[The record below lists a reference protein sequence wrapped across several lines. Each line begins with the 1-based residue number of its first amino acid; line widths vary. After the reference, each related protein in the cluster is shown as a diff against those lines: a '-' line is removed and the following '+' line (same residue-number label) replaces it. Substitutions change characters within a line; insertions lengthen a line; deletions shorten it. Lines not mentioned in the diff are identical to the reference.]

1 MKSLARQN
9 KSSFYRISD
18 LCDIFSVSNATIKNW
33 IKLKKITPDIVIDEE
48 LCFSKQY
55 IKKQLKKIEAQSS
68 AILKSRRNKT
78 FVKGSFFYKDY
89 ISENSRDLKI
99 VQELLDFI
107 SEKKFVLSID
117 EIKYLLADCAIQM
130 YSNFAENNINN
141 LQTHLQSAPNHEDNC
156 FYQLLDDLITDKN
169 EAKLFIKNNPEL
181 FCHKFVY
188 EPNEDV
194 LGLLY
199 LSLSDLADRKARGA
213 YFTPTKIVKKVIN
226 NIKFFSGDILDP
238 CCGSGNFLL
247 QLPADVK
254 FENVHG
260 SDIDQTSVKLAR
272 INMAL
277 KFQTKDIDLLRKN
290 FTVSDFLN
298 VQNTNSYKYIIGNPP
313 WGYKFSKAEIDKLNK
328 IYQCANGKN
337 VESYDVFVE
346 KSLLHLERYGILSF
360 VLPEAI
366 LNVKNHRQIREYILN
381 NASFSYLEYLGN
393 MFDKVQCPSI
403 ILQLK
408 KENQAFPTCGMRVKT
423 SKRDFII
430 KTKRKV
436 TEEVFNLDLNDKE
449 YLIFDKIMNLPNCVY
464 LKDNGIFA
472 LGIVTGDN
480 KNLLSKVQMENY
492 EPIIKGSDISK
503 FKIREATNFIK
514 FEPENYQQVAPVE
527 YYRTPEKLF
536 YKFISNKLIF
546 AYDNQQ
552 TLSLNSCNI
561 LIPTFGDLNI
571 KYIMAVLN
579 SSVSQFIF
587 QKKFNSIKV
596 LRSHLENIPIPK
608 CDKKQQQQIINKVN
622 KILESSD
629 NANVQKLF
637 EELNWM
643 ISKLYNLSYDEYLLI
658 KENL

>member
-89 ISENSRDLKI
+89 ISENSRNLKI

-107 SEKKFVLSID
+107 SEKNFVLSID

-141 LQTHLQSAPNHEDNC
+141 LQTHLQSASNHEDNC

-247 QLPADVK
+247 QLPADIQL
-254 FENVHG
+254 ENIHG
-260 SDIDQTSVKLAR
+260 SDIDSTSILLTR

-313 WGYKFSKAEIDKLNK
+313 WGYKFSKAEIKNLSK

-346 KSLLHLERYGILSF
+346 KSLLHLEQYGILSF

-480 KNLLSKVQMENY
+480 KNLLSKVQMENF

-561 LIPTFGDLNI
+561 LIPTFGDLDI

-637 EELNWM
+637 EDLDWM

>member
-55 IKKQLKKIEAQSS
+55 IKKQLKNFEAQSS

-89 ISENSRDLKI
+89 ISENSRNLKI
-99 VQELLDFI
+99 VQDLLDFI
-107 SEKKFVLSID
+107 SEKNFVLSID

-247 QLPADVK
+247 QLPADIQL
-254 FENVHG
+254 ENIHG
-260 SDIDQTSVKLAR
+260 SDIDSTSILLTR

-313 WGYKFSKAEIDKLNK
+313 WGYKFSKAEIKNLSK

-346 KSLLHLERYGILSF
+346 KSLLHLEQYGILSF

-449 YLIFDKIMNLPNCVY
+449 YLIFDKIMNLPNCVC

-480 KNLLSKVQMENY
+480 KNLLSKVQMENF

-561 LIPTFGDLNI
+561 LIPTFGDLDI
-571 KYIMAVLN
+571 KYIMAVLT

-637 EELNWM
+637 EELDWM

>member
-55 IKKQLKKIEAQSS
+55 IKKQLKKFEAQSS

-78 FVKGSFFYKDY
+78 FVKGLFFYKDY
-89 ISENSRDLKI
+89 ISENSRNLKI

-107 SEKKFVLSID
+107 SEKNFVLSID

-141 LQTHLQSAPNHEDNC
+141 LQTHLQSAPTHEDNC

-247 QLPADVK
+247 QLPADIQL
-254 FENVHG
+254 ENIHG
-260 SDIDQTSVKLAR
+260 SDIDSTSILLTR

-346 KSLLHLERYGILSF
+346 KSLLHLEQYGILSF

-449 YLIFDKIMNLPNCVY
+449 YLIFDKIMNFPNCVY

-480 KNLLSKVQMENY
+480 KNLLSKVQMENF

-561 LIPTFGDLNI
+561 LIPTFGDLDI

-637 EELNWM
+637 EELDWM

>member
-33 IKLKKITPDIVIDEE
+33 IKLKKITPYIVIDEE

-55 IKKQLKKIEAQSS
+55 IKKQLKKFEAQSS

-89 ISENSRDLKI
+89 ISENSRNLKI

-247 QLPADVK
+247 QLPADIQL
-254 FENVHG
+254 ENIHG
-260 SDIDQTSVKLAR
+260 SDIDSTSILLTR

-313 WGYKFSKAEIDKLNK
+313 WGYKFSKAEIKNLSK

-346 KSLLHLERYGILSF
+346 KSLLHLEQYGILSF

-436 TEEVFNLDLNDKE
+436 TEEVFNLDLHDKE

-480 KNLLSKVQMENY
+480 KNLLSKVQMENF

-561 LIPTFGDLNI
+561 LIPTFGDLDI

-637 EELNWM
+637 EDLDWM

>member
-18 LCDIFSVSNATIKNW
+18 LCDIFFVSNATIKNW

-55 IKKQLKKIEAQSS
+55 IKKQLKKFEAQSS

-89 ISENSRDLKI
+89 ISENSRNLKI

-247 QLPADVK
+247 QLPADIQL
-254 FENVHG
+254 ENIHG
-260 SDIDQTSVKLAR
+260 SDIDSTSILLTR

-290 FTVSDFLN
+290 FTISDFLKAK
-298 VQNTNSYKYIIGNPP
+298 NTNFYKYIIGNPP
-313 WGYKFSKAEIDKLNK
+313 WGYKFSTDEIKNLSK
-328 IYQCANGKN
+328 IYQCTNGKN

-346 KSLLHLERYGILSF
+346 KSLSILEQDGILSF

-366 LNVKNHRQIREYILN
+366 LNVKNHQPTREYILN

-393 MFDKVQCPSI
+393 MFDKVQGPI
-403 ILQLK
+403 I
-408 KENQAFPTCGMRVKT
+408 
-423 SKRDFII
+423 II
-430 KTKRKV
+430 K
-436 TEEVFNLDLNDKE
+436 
-449 YLIFDKIMNLPNCVY
+449 
-464 LKDNGIFA
+464 
-472 LGIVTGDN
+472 
-480 KNLLSKVQMENY
+480 
-492 EPIIKGSDISK
+492 
-503 FKIREATNFIK
+503 
-514 FEPENYQQVAPVE
+514 
-527 YYRTPEKLF
+527 
-536 YKFISNKLIF
+536 
-546 AYDNQQ
+546 
-552 TLSLNSCNI
+552 
-561 LIPTFGDLNI
+561 
-571 KYIMAVLN
+571 
-579 SSVSQFIF
+579 
-587 QKKFNSIKV
+587 
-596 LRSHLENIPIPK
+596 
-608 CDKKQQQQIINKVN
+608 
-622 KILESSD
+622 
-629 NANVQKLF
+629 
-637 EELNWM
+637 
-643 ISKLYNLSYDEYLLI
+643 
-658 KENL
+658 

>member
-9 KSSFYRISD
+9 KNSFYRISD

-33 IKLKKITPDIVIDEE
+33 IKLKKITPDIVIDDE
-48 LCFSKQY
+48 LCFSKPY
-55 IKKQLKKIEAQSS
+55 IKKQLKKIEVQSS

-89 ISENSRDLKI
+89 ISENSRNLKI
-99 VQELLDFI
+99 VQELLGCI
-107 SEKKFVLSID
+107 SEKNLVLSID
-117 EIKYLLADCAIQM
+117 EIKYLLAECAIQM
-130 YSNFAENNINN
+130 YSDANRTVTSGLIDFLEQDI
-141 LQTHLQSAPNHEDNC
+141 DDC
-156 FYQLLDDLITDKN
+156 FKKLVEDLITDKYN
-169 EAKLFIKNNPEL
+169 AESFIKNNPEL

-199 LSLSDLADRKARGA
+199 LSLSDLAERKARGA
-213 YFTPTKIVKKVIN
+213 YFTPTKIVQKIIN
-226 NIKFFSGDILDP
+226 NIKFSSGDILDP

-247 QLPADVK
+247 QLPANVK
-254 FENVHG
+254 LENVHG

-277 KFQTKDIDLLRKN
+277 KFQTKDIDLLCKN

-298 VQNTNSYKYIIGNPP
+298 AQNTNSYKYIIGNPP
-313 WGYKFSKAEIDKLNK
+313 WGYKFSTDEIKKLNK
-328 IYQCANGKN
+328 IYQSANCKN

-346 KSLLHLERYGILSF
+346 KSLSVLEQDGILSF

-366 LNVKNHRQIREYILN
+366 LNVKNHRPIREYILN

-408 KENQAFPTCGMRVKT
+408 KEKQAFQTYGMRVKT

-430 KTKRKV
+430 ETKRKV

-449 YLIFDKIMNLPNCVY
+449 YFIFNKIISLPNRVY

-480 KNLLSKVQMENY
+480 KNLLSKVQMENF

-503 FKIREATNFIK
+503 FKIRVATNFIK
-514 FEPENYQQVAPVE
+514 FEPQKYQQVVPVE

-546 AYDNQQ
+546 AYDNHQ

-561 LIPTFGDLNI
+561 LIPNFKDLDI

-579 SSVSQFIF
+579 SSVAQFVF

-596 LRSHLENIPIPK
+596 LRSHLESIPIPK
-608 CDKKQQQQIINKVN
+608 IDEKQQQQIINKVN
-622 KILESSD
+622 KILEASD
-629 NANVQKLF
+629 NVTVQELF
-637 EELNWM
+637 EELDLM
-643 ISKLYNLSYDEYLLI
+643 ISKLYNLSPQEYSLI
-658 KENL
+658 KNSLSGK

>member
-89 ISENSRDLKI
+89 ISENSRNLKI

-107 SEKKFVLSID
+107 SEKNFVLSID

-169 EAKLFIKNNPEL
+169 EAKLFVKNNPEL
-181 FCHKFVY
+181 FCHKFAY

-247 QLPADVK
+247 QLPADIQL
-254 FENVHG
+254 ENIHG

-313 WGYKFSKAEIDKLNK
+313 WGYKFSKAEIKNLSK

-346 KSLLHLERYGILSF
+346 KSLLHLEQYGILSF

-408 KENQAFPTCGMRVKT
+408 KENQAFPTCGIRVKT

-449 YLIFDKIMNLPNCVY
+449 YLIFDKIMNFPNCVY

-480 KNLLSKVQMENY
+480 KNLLSKVQMENF

-561 LIPTFGDLNI
+561 LIPTFGDLDI

-637 EELNWM
+637 EELDWM

>member
-89 ISENSRDLKI
+89 ISENSRNLKI
-99 VQELLDFI
+99 VQDLLDFI

-117 EIKYLLADCAIQM
+117 EIKYLLAGCAIQM

-247 QLPADVK
+247 QLPTDIQL
-254 FENVHG
+254 ENIHG

-313 WGYKFSKAEIDKLNK
+313 WGYKFSKAEIKNLSK

-346 KSLLHLERYGILSF
+346 KSLLHLEQYGILSF

-480 KNLLSKVQMENY
+480 KNLLSKVQMENF

-561 LIPTFGDLNI
+561 LIPTFGDLDI

-629 NANVQKLF
+629 NANVQNLF
-637 EELNWM
+637 EELDWM

>member
-55 IKKQLKKIEAQSS
+55 IKKQLKKFEAQSS

-89 ISENSRDLKI
+89 ISENSRNLKI

-226 NIKFFSGDILDP
+226 NIKFSSGDILDP

-247 QLPADVK
+247 QLPADIQL
-254 FENVHG
+254 ENIHG
-260 SDIDQTSVKLAR
+260 SDIDSTSILLTR

-313 WGYKFSKAEIDKLNK
+313 WGYKFSKEEIDKLNK

-346 KSLLHLERYGILSF
+346 KSLLHLEQYGILSF

-480 KNLLSKVQMENY
+480 KNLLSKVQMENF

-561 LIPTFGDLNI
+561 LIPTFGDLDI

-637 EELNWM
+637 EELDWM

>member
-55 IKKQLKKIEAQSS
+55 IKKQLKKFEAQSS

-89 ISENSRDLKI
+89 ISENSRNLKI

-247 QLPADVK
+247 QLPTDVK
-254 FENVHG
+254 LENVHG

-313 WGYKFSKAEIDKLNK
+313 WGYKFSKAEIKNLSK

-346 KSLLHLERYGILSF
+346 KSLLHLEQYGILSF

-480 KNLLSKVQMENY
+480 KNLLSKVQMENF

-561 LIPTFGDLNI
+561 LIPTFGDLDI

-637 EELNWM
+637 EELDWM